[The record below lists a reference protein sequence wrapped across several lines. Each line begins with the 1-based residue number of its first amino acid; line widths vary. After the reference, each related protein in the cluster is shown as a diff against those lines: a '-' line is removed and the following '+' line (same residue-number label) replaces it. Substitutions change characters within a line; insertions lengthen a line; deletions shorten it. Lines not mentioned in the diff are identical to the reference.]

1 VIVGIVML
9 RFPEAMLAL
18 LLGLVVLFESSDTGL
33 VPTAGALYDVVGHIV
48 TPIDLL
54 LFGALAGTLIRI
66 SSDNANFTWPNPMS
80 PALWL
85 VAVAMV
91 AGVVTGY
98 TAHAGVPNGELYHRA
113 MNEVYI
119 VVIPFIIVNLVR
131 DTKAL
136 RTFVV
141 AAVALA
147 SIKGLSGTYSIL
159 TGTGSSLEGATAS
172 YLTPVGNVICM
183 LLVLG
188 VVTGAVRRIRMPVW
202 VWAGGGLALAS
213 LLLSYRRSFWIALI
227 IGLILVV
234 IVASRYRGRAVLA
247 IGAVVVVLGTVAIA
261 TVGSGQTDTGNPSPL
276 SERVQSINPAG
287 EDTNRGDRYR
297 VDERKNVIANLEEHP
312 LTGLGLGVQWRTH
325 YPTAEA
331 HERDYVHF
339 AFLWWWM
346 ALGIFGAVAYVA
358 LMGGS
363 LLTARGVWRRHPD
376 PLIQAAAI
384 AVAGTV
390 AGVVFVELTTTFTG
404 VEPRFSIFVGAL
416 VGWLVAAWQDAGR
429 ERERV
434 AA

>member
-1 VIVGIVML
+1 VLVGIVML

-18 LLGLVVLFESSDTGL
+18 LLGAVVLVESTDTGL
-33 VPTAGALYDVVGHIV
+33 LPTGGALYNVVGHVV
-48 TPIDLL
+48 TPVDLL

-85 VAVAMV
+85 VVAAMA
-91 AGVVTGY
+91 AGVITGAA
-98 TAHAGVPNGELYHRA
+98 AHQNIPGGELYHRA
-113 MNEVYI
+113 MNGVYI
-119 VVIPFIIVNLVR
+119 VVIPFIIVNLVK
-131 DTKAL
+131 DTRAL
-136 RTFVV
+136 RLFVV

-147 SIKGLSGTYSIL
+147 AIKGLSGTYAIL
-159 TGTGSSLEGATAS
+159 TGTGSNLEGATAS

-188 VVTGAVRRIRMPVW
+188 VVTAAVRRIRMPLW

-227 IGLILVV
+227 IGLIMVV
-234 IVASRYRGRAVLA
+234 IIASRYRGRTVLVLGIVVAALGTLA
-247 IGAVVVVLGTVAIA
+247 ITTI
-261 TVGSGQTDTGNPSPL
+261 GSGQTATTGSSPL
-276 SERVQSINPAG
+276 TERVQSINPTG

-331 HERDYVHF
+331 HDRSYVHF

-346 ALGIFGAVAYVA
+346 ALGLFGAVAYVA

-363 LLTARGVWRRHPD
+363 ILTAGAVWRKHPD

-384 AVAGTV
+384 AVAGTM

-404 VEPRFSIFVGAL
+404 VEPRFSIFVGAI
-416 VGWLVAAWQDAGR
+416 VGWLAAAWQDAGR
-429 ERERV
+429 ERRRT

>member
-1 VIVGIVML
+1 ML

-18 LLGLVVLFESSDTGL
+18 LLGSVVLVESTDTGL
-33 VPTAGALYDVVGHIV
+33 LPTGGALYNVVGHVV
-48 TPIDLL
+48 TPVDLL

-66 SSDNANFTWPNPMS
+66 SSESARFTWPNPMS

-85 VAVAMV
+85 VAAAMV
-91 AGVVTGY
+91 AGVVTGEA
-98 TAHAGVPNGELYHRA
+98 AHAGIPGGELYHRA

-119 VVIPFIIVNLVR
+119 VVIPFIIVNLVK
-131 DTKAL
+131 DTRAL
-136 RTFVV
+136 RLFVV

-147 SIKGLSGTYSIL
+147 SIKGLSGTYAIV

-188 VVTGAVRRIRMPVW
+188 VITAAVRRIRMPLW

-227 IGLILVV
+227 VGVIMVV

-247 IGAVVVVLGTVAIA
+247 VGAVVLVLGAIA
-261 TVGSGQTDTGNPSPL
+261 VSTVGSSQTTTTSTPL

-297 VDERKNVIANLEEHP
+297 VDERKNVIANLKEHP

-331 HERDYVHF
+331 HDRSYVHF

-346 ALGIFGAVAYVA
+346 ALGLFGAVAYVA
-358 LMGGS
+358 LMGGTI
-363 LLTARGVWRRHPD
+363 LTAGGVWRRHPD
-376 PLIQAAAI
+376 PLIQVAAI
-384 AVAGTV
+384 AIAGTML
-390 AGVVFVELTTTFTG
+390 GVVFVELTTTFTG
-404 VEPRFSIFVGAL
+404 VEPRFSIFIGAV
-416 VGWLVAAWQDAGR
+416 VGWLVAAWRDAVPLR
-429 ERERV
+429 DRISL
-434 AA
+434 